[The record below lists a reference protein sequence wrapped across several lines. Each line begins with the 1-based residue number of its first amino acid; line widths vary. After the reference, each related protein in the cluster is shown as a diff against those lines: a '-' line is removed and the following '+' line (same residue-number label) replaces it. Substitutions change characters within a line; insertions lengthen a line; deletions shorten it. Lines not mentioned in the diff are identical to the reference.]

1 MCHCAVAKKMNK
13 KCAVGKKEKIQKG
26 QQRVSAYPLS
36 RFNMVCL
43 CLPVCQNG
51 LLFLSVRPLL
61 SGCTVVLYCPK
72 IVDKFLGYKFR
83 LIYVF
88 SYLICRTYKLRF
100 PIDVLGQG
108 FGSLGLNVN
117 VYCCIVLLLF

>member
-1 MCHCAVAKKMNK
+1 MV
-13 KCAVGKKEKIQKG
+13 KKEIIWSKLAKLQFKAILEYYVERNGNENYSLKL
-26 QQRVSAYPLS
+26 VDEVEDVLNTLS
-36 RFNMVCL
+36 KSELIGRL
-43 CLPVCQNG
+43 
-51 LLFLSVRPLL
+51 
-61 SGCTVVLYCPK
+61 TLYCPK

-117 VYCCIVLLLF
+117 VCCCIVLLLF